1 MRLYVDG
8 FVQVALYILT
18 ALLSPKNIK
27 ELHRQLRQTEQ
38 SIIFPIL
45 CLMTVLNELGDS
57 DRPKLDLALSHLLR
71 EHFYRRNDFDLLDT
85 DLAFSVGET
94 DKDCV
99 LMYLPLDYE

>member
-38 SIIFPIL
+38 SIIFPML

-71 EHFYRRNDFDLLDT
+71 QSAESTSIDVMILIFSIQILL
-85 DLAFSVGET
+85 LALEKQTKIVS
-94 DKDCV
+94 
-99 LMYLPLDYE
+99 